1 LSLVRFWASTF
12 KSAAFRITASSM
24 APAILPLP
32 AGPLR
37 DKTPPSAH
45 LAAHHTRTAMTQSDT
60 RPATYR
66 SGLQPARERVRND
79 RRRSAGGAAA
89 GPAWSQS
96 DPVIAK
102 VNGIEIH
109 ESDLAMAEED
119 VGQNPQ
125 TQQLSGDAKR
135 DYLVSYL
142 ADVIWRQR
150 RRRKEARDQKEFKSA
165 SPSSA
170 TSF

>member
-1 LSLVRFWASTF
+1 
-12 KSAAFRITASSM
+12 
-24 APAILPLP
+24 
-32 AGPLR
+32 
-37 DKTPPSAH
+37 
-45 LAAHHTRTAMTQSDT
+45 
-60 RPATYR
+60 
-66 SGLQPARERVRND
+66 
-79 RRRSAGGAAA
+79 
-89 GPAWSQS
+89 
-96 DPVIAK
+96 VIAK

-142 ADVIWRQR
+142 ADVILAAKAAKERSSPTR
-150 RRRKEARDQKEFKSA
+150 RSSRAA